1 MSRRHTDYYWAHIAE
16 LQQATYSNHKG
27 RTVSFQG
34 HGLLLIG
41 WLCDRARN
49 DDGTVFMTQRTMSE
63 ETRIPLSTVK
73 RLLAAFQQVGWL
85 TDTGEVERYMGK
97 GTPTPIYL
105 VSLVPPVPVNK
116 SKKNSDQVSHQVSQQ
131 VSQVIPENTTK
142 PLEQRKTEVLG
153 VSYPYPYPEPK
164 PEPEPKSERTDQA
177 GAGKGEK
184 VGELI
189 ALCVQRDLETRPPTG
204 EAGAGLKRK
213 LGNEYRPLV
222 RRALEQYPNAPDT
235 ALVDYCIGK
244 RRKEPVSASLVATLR
259 PDMANCEKCKGYGKV
274 FIDMGE
280 GGTLPLDCPTC
291 NAPAL
296 SLTGT

>member
-1 MSRRHTDYYWAHIAE
+1 MSKHALYYYAANLPLI
-16 LQQATYSNHKG
+16 QRATFTTPAGKEYALGENG
-27 RTVSFQG
+27 RD
-34 HGLLLIG
+34 LLVFLCNAANEKTG
-41 WLCDRARN
+41 WCFHMGN
-49 DDGTVFMTQRTMSE
+49 NYISE
-63 ETRIPLSTVK
+63 ETDIHVSTVK
-73 RLLAAFQQVGWL
+73 RLMNGFEQLGWITRTGRLVRHGGRGAPTVEYAL
-85 TDTGEVERYMGK
+85 TFFPPCAENLRTGSPTSRPTSSPGATDNALEPLPQLEVSR
-97 GTPTPIYL
+97 
-105 VSLVPPVPVNK
+105 
-116 SKKNSDQVSHQVSQQ
+116 KK
-131 VSQVIPENTTK
+131 E
-142 PLEQRKTEVLG
+142 TETE
-153 VSYPYPYPEPK
+153 PQPEPK

-235 ALVDYCIGK
+235 AVVDYCIGK
-244 RRKEPVSASLVATLR
+244 RRQEPVSASLVATLR
-259 PDMANCEKCKGYGKV
+259 PDMANCEQCNGYGKV

-280 GGTLPLDCPTC
+280 GGTLNLDCPTC